1 MSAYAY
7 EEALVHFERG
17 LAAKEDRPTDEETA
31 ALLFGL
37 ARVQEAIVERHRFQ
51 EVADLLKR
59 AFDFYAEC
67 GDLDRAVAIAEYPL
81 SLLGGQNVGL
91 DELISRAIALVPSD
105 SHTAGRLLSRYVRV
119 IGIERGNYEEAQE
132 ALSRALAIAQRARD
146 HQLEL
151 QALSNAI
158 QVDEF
163 YYNLREAIT
172 KGLRVFELARHV
184 DDPHSEVVAHFY
196 TAWTQIAVGDPGG
209 ARLRLEPL
217 AALADRLRHRSWLSN
232 ANLTHSY
239 LSQLEVEWQAAR
251 NYSDRGLAVLP
262 MEPRL
267 LGFRELLE
275 YGVGDFSQGEVFLQR
290 LLEVVRIMPPG
301 ATMAYGLTSLLIPLA
316 SRAAEADLSLA
327 VAEEAA
333 QIILSLATATQLVA
347 TQARS
352 GLALLAIS
360 SGDLVLQRRV

>member
-1 MSAYAY
+1 M
-7 EEALVHFERG
+7 
-17 LAAKEDRPTDEETA
+17 
-31 ALLFGL
+31 
-37 ARVQEAIVERHRFQ
+37 
-51 EVADLLKR
+51 
-59 AFDFYAEC
+59 
-67 GDLDRAVAIAEYPL
+67 
-81 SLLGGQNVGL
+81 
-91 DELISRAIALVPSD
+91 
-105 SHTAGRLLSRYVRV
+105 
-119 IGIERGNYEEAQE
+119 
-132 ALSRALAIAQRARD
+132 
-146 HQLEL
+146 EL

-158 QVDEF
+158 QVDAF

-217 AALADRLRHRSWLSN
+217 AALVDRLRHRSWLSN

-239 LSQLEVEWQAAR
+239 LSQLEGEWQAAR

-262 MEPRL
+262 MELRL
-267 LGFRELLE
+267 LGFRGLLE
-275 YGVGDFSQGEVFLQR
+275 YEVGDFSQGEVFLQR

-316 SRAAEADLSLA
+316 RRAAEADLSLA

-360 SGDLVLQRRV
+360 SGDLAQAAEQYHGLQTYRGILPAGGIVIDRLLGLLAQALGRLETAADHFEDALSFCRKAGYQPDLAWTCCDYADMLRERDGSGDKEKAIALLDESLAISSELGMRPLMERVLSRREILKA